1 MYTMLL
7 KKQTV
12 WLLTMLSLVVV
23 LSVYYLTSPENV
35 QNAATSEQQK
45 NEQNENAMVGDEMES
60 ESESVA
66 KPDATDTKKEEKSDT
81 KSDTKSDEE
90 AKKDSEA
97 SVAITSG
104 DDTFDALRMQIDDER
119 SKLSQEL
126 TEKMG
131 NTELST
137 EERNAAYEAVEQL
150 SEIKVK
156 ENILEGMIVSL
167 DFDAA
172 LVRVDG
178 DDVKVTVKAEE
189 QSAADANKIM
199 RLVRGE
205 IEDANDISVEFQ
217 VEK

>member
-1 MYTMLL
+1 MLL

-23 LSVYYLTSPENV
+23 LSVYYLTSPESV
-35 QNAATSEQQK
+35 ENAATTEQQK

-66 KPDATDTKKEEKSDT
+66 KPDANDTKKEEQSDT
-81 KSDTKSDEE
+81 KSDTKSDEKAE
-90 AKKDSEA
+90 KDSEA

-217 VEK
+217 VGK

>member
-1 MYTMLL
+1 MLL

-23 LSVYYLTSPENV
+23 LSVYYLTSPESV
-35 QNAATSEQQK
+35 ENAATTEQQK

-66 KPDATDTKKEEKSDT
+66 KPDANDTKKEEQSDT
-81 KSDTKSDEE
+81 KSDTKSDEKAE
-90 AKKDSEA
+90 KDSEA

-217 VEK
+217 VKK

>member
-1 MYTMLL
+1 MLL

-23 LSVYYLTSPENV
+23 LSVYYLTSPESV
-35 QNAATSEQQK
+35 ENAATTEQQK

-66 KPDATDTKKEEKSDT
+66 KPDANDTKKEEQSDT
-81 KSDTKSDEE
+81 KSDTKSDEKAE
-90 AKKDSEA
+90 KDSEA

-205 IEDANDISVEFQ
+205 IEEANDISVEFQ
-217 VEK
+217 VGK

>member
-1 MYTMLL
+1 MLL

-23 LSVYYLTSPENV
+23 LSVYYLTSPESV
-35 QNAATSEQQK
+35 ENAATTEQQK

-60 ESESVA
+60 ESVA
-66 KPDATDTKKEEKSDT
+66 KPDANDTKKEEQSDT
-81 KSDTKSDEE
+81 KSDTKSDEKAE
-90 AKKDSEA
+90 KDSEA

-205 IEDANDISVEFQ
+205 IEEANDISVEFQ
-217 VEK
+217 VGK

>member
-1 MYTMLL
+1 MLL

-23 LSVYYLTSPENV
+23 LSVYYLTSPESV
-35 QNAATSEQQK
+35 ENAATTEQQK

-60 ESESVA
+60 ESESVE
-66 KPDATDTKKEEKSDT
+66 KPDANDTKKEEQSDT
-81 KSDTKSDEE
+81 KSDTKSDEKAE
-90 AKKDSEA
+90 KDSEA

-205 IEDANDISVEFQ
+205 IEEANDISVEFQ
-217 VEK
+217 VGK

>member
-1 MYTMLL
+1 MLL

-23 LSVYYLTSPENV
+23 LSVYYLTSPESV
-35 QNAATSEQQK
+35 ENAATTEQQK
-45 NEQNENAMVGDEMES
+45 NEQNENAMVGEEMES

-66 KPDATDTKKEEKSDT
+66 KPDADDTKKEEQSDT
-81 KSDTKSDEE
+81 KSDTKSDEKAE
-90 AKKDSEA
+90 KDSEA

-178 DDVKVTVKAEE
+178 EDVKVTVKAEE

-205 IEDANDISVEFQ
+205 IEEANDISVEFQ
-217 VEK
+217 VGK

>member
-1 MYTMLL
+1 MLL

-23 LSVYYLTSPENV
+23 LSVYYLTSPESV
-35 QNAATSEQQK
+35 ENAATTEQQK

-66 KPDATDTKKEEKSDT
+66 KPDANDTKKEEQSDT
-81 KSDTKSDEE
+81 KSDTKSDEKAE
-90 AKKDSEA
+90 KDSEA

-104 DDTFDALRMQIDDER
+104 DDTFDTLRMQIDDER

-205 IEDANDISVEFQ
+205 IEEANDISVEFQ
-217 VEK
+217 VGK